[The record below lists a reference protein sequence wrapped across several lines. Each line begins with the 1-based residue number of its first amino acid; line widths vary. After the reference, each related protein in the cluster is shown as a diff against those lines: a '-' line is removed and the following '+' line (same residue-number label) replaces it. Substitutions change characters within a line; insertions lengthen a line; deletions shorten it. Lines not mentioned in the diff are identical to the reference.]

1 MPLVR
6 QQVELHLPGRLYAPV
21 VVLLRGDAADRLRR
35 VHSASDVLAGAVGVF
50 DLVVYGRDMLTSPDA
65 LVVPVAVALASVAGL
80 AQLFSP

>member
-6 QQVELHLPGRLYAPV
+6 HQVELQLPGRLHAPV
-21 VVLLRGDAADRLRR
+21 VVLLRRNAADRLRR

-50 DLVVYGRDMLTSPDA
+50 DLVVHGCDMLTNPDA
-65 LVVPVAVALASVAGL
+65 VVASIAVGLASIAGL